1 MCFYPHFTIKTS
13 KEILTGQLFSYSYHC
28 NDRGLCNQLGKYFK
42 VWYKI
47 LHLGYNSVA
56 GLFSTCHVQINCWWS
71 ISQCNSIITPEGWR
85 VYQIL
90 ASLWL
95 LILNCKYLF
104 AIFSISWP
112 GCIFH
117 PLHHETRDNDI
128 APAINKMSFLPENN
142 NNVRAMILL
151 DKFFYSKRPFQT
163 DNIFFLLI
171 FQRNEFN
178 GKHSLFDKVYKYINK

>member
-1 MCFYPHFTIKTS
+1 MLSPVSKHLSGPIRGQEAMSVTNESAAVAICAMLCKLKHKQGAGSGWHLLPPH
-13 KEILTGQLFSYSYHC
+13 YHC
-28 NDRGLCNQLGKYFK
+28 NDWGLCNQLGKYFK
-42 VWYKI
+42 VWYQI

-56 GLFSTCHVQINCWWS
+56 GLFFTCHLQMDCWWS

-117 PLHHETRDNDI
+117 PLHCTMRHET
-128 APAINKMSFLPENN
+128 M
-142 NNVRAMILL
+142 
-151 DKFFYSKRPFQT
+151 T
-163 DNIFFLLI
+163 
-171 FQRNEFN
+171 
-178 GKHSLFDKVYKYINK
+178 